1 MSHCESCM
9 LQSQCFLNNL
19 GSIFVNSFFQFFG
32 LRDWPHLIRLPTGM
46 GVNLTLRWIKLS
58 EELYFLQVVSWC
70 QMATYMTGS
79 WRWFLPDYHFLDGGH
94 ALLDLVRVIFLFSFL
109 FSKIHVIL
117 FSNSLGD
124 LVCTLKMKYAI
135 LFLEIYTPLTILLS
149 AYIDVMRD
157 SKETCFLS

>member
-1 MSHCESCM
+1 MSHCESCI
-9 LQSQCFLNNL
+9 LQSQCFYQLHLKYILNNL

-58 EELYFLQVVSWC
+58 EGLYFLQVVSWC

-94 ALLDLVRVIFLFSFL
+94 ALLDLVRVIFLFFFQKFMWYYL
-109 FSKIHVIL
+109 
-117 FSNSLGD
+117 
-124 LVCTLKMKYAI
+124 AI
-135 LFLEIYTPLTILLS
+135 LWVTWSVPLTWNMLFF
-149 AYIDVMRD
+149 
-157 SKETCFLS
+157 FLKFIHHSLYYCRPI